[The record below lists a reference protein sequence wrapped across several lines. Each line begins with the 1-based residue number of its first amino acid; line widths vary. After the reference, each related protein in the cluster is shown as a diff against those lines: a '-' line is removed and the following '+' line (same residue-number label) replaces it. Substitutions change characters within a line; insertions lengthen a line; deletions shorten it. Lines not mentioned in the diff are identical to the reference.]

1 MHGWPIPPVSLN
13 AWMAYTTSWSECMD
27 DLYDQKSEC
36 MDGQYD
42 QLVLMHG
49 WPIRP
54 VSLNALMAYTTSE
67 SECMDGRYST
77 ISESEMHG
85 CQIQCYQ

>member
-1 MHGWPIPPVSLN
+1 MHGWPIRPVSLN
-13 AWMAYTTSWSECMD
+13 ARMAYTTSLSES
-27 DLYDQKSEC
+27 L
-36 MDGQYD
+36 DGLYD